1 MSKRI
6 RTAQAWGW
14 LMNRKYLAPATT
26 GNQLTKTDF
35 RVRIIPET
43 DYRRMT
49 AELRALRKALRWVL
63 SHHHSASCYCVNC
76 EDARDLVFEK
86 ARAK

>member
-49 AELRALRKALRWVL
+49 AELRELRK
-63 SHHHSASCYCVNC
+63 
-76 EDARDLVFEK
+76 LVDPKKMTMTRAWKGINLKIKK
-86 ARAK
+86 ARK